1 MATRIYTTII
11 GDDEPIEELPADI
24 ISYGYRLN
32 RSGAINFTLSL
43 DHEKATVENC
53 EPGVHEVVVERNKA
67 TKWRGPVLAVSED
80 DKGRSLNFNGEGLFH
95 YPSRWF
101 INATLQFTSIDIAV
115 IARALINHHQGKGG
129 GDFGIDTSGSETSR
143 NADRTYDAYELKNVQ
158 EAIIQLSEVED
169 GIDFVIDPETRRF
182 IVSYPKTG
190 VRLEN
195 IVYDERNIR
204 EFSRVLDAQQQA
216 SQILGVGSGDAE
228 STLTASQQDSSA
240 VARYKLTQRVHSA
253 TDVTEQVTL
262 NGHVAEQLDLW
273 KDVPNALMLR
283 VGTEDP
289 DPFTAQCGDE
299 IKINWDSPY
308 KPVDEFQRLV
318 GIDIVW
324 NAGKEEAVL
333 FTVPL

>member
-1 MATRIYTTII
+1 MTTRIYTTLI

-32 RSGAINFTLSL
+32 RAGAINFSLSL
-43 DHEKATVENC
+43 DHEKATITNC

-67 TKWRGPVLAVSED
+67 TVWRGPVLAVSED
-80 DKGRSLNFNGEGLFH
+80 DKGRSLSFNGEGLFH

-101 INATLQFTSIDIAV
+101 VNATITHTAIDLAV
-115 IARALINHHQGKGG
+115 IARSLIDHHQDKAG

-143 NADRTYDAYELKNVQ
+143 TADRTYEAYELKNVQ
-158 EAIIQLSEVED
+158 EALIQLSEVDD
-169 GIDFVIDPETRRF
+169 GIDFVIDAETRRF

-190 VRLEN
+190 IRLEN

-204 EFSRVLDAQQQA
+204 QFSRNLNSQQQA
-216 SQILGVGSGDAE
+216 SQILGVGSGDAD
-228 STLTASQQDSSA
+228 STLTASDQSSSA
-240 VARYKLTQRVHSA
+240 VARFLLTQRVHSA
-253 TDVTEQVTL
+253 VDVVEQTTL
-262 NGHVAEQLDLW
+262 NDHIAEQLELW
-273 KDVPNALMLR
+273 KDVPNALTLR
-283 VGTEDP
+283 VGTDDP

-299 IKINWDSPY
+299 IRIVWDSPY
-308 KPVDEFQRLV
+308 DPIDEFQRLV

-324 NAGKEEAVL
+324 SAGKEEAIL